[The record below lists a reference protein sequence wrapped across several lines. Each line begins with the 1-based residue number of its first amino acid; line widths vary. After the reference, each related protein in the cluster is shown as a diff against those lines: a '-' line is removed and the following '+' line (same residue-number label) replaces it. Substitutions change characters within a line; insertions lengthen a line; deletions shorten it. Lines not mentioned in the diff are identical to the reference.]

1 MTTKISLEP
10 VYTQKYGPDQIAL
23 LSRFFRI
30 TLSIGRVSWQDVAV
44 ELGEVRD
51 NGDHDFE
58 RILGLYRYLS
68 DLGII
73 TFIGELR

>member
-23 LSRFFRI
+23 LSHFFRI
-30 TLSIGRVSWQDVAV
+30 TLATGSVSWQDVAV

-51 NGDHDFE
+51 HGDHDFE

-68 DLGII
+68 DRGVIA
-73 TFIGELR
+73 FIGELR